1 MYFNPLRK
9 SARAVAAIALT
20 GVFALPGGA
29 QEVDPLESKLN
40 RLHELS
46 PSVSVVEFKEMLES
60 SAAQNGANL
69 EDVADQAIR
78 EMEEARPDTP
88 ERVDSRSEDAKLDR
102 LIELNPTVTKDQLVE
117 MIQASAAEDGQ
128 AYEDALDQVLLE
140 AEEGF
145 ENSTDGTVPV
155 ANFRL
160 QDAAHPGD
168 IYYTPATTF
177 FVQHG
182 HVGIYTEKGVVV
194 EAVGGF
200 SPSRPILARDITVTS
215 GARQQYVKTSR
226 DRRQM
231 AVAKANG
238 LVGRPYNF
246 NFVNNRRETHALN
259 CSQLV
264 WVAYKYGA
272 GIDID
277 RNGGKGVYPKDIRDS
292 KHTVT
297 YRRY

>member
-1 MYFNPLRK
+1 MNTDTIRWSTRLLG
-9 SARAVAAIALT
+9 AVALVGAM
-20 GVFALPGGA
+20 ALPGAA
-29 QEVDPLESKLN
+29 QEAESLATKLE

-46 PSVSVVEFKEMLES
+46 PSVSVEEFKVMLEA
-60 SAAQNGANL
+60 SAA
-69 EDVADQAIR
+69 EDGQHIEDLADQAIR
-78 EMEEARPDTP
+78 EMQDARPDTP
-88 ERVDSRSEDAKLDR
+88 EQVDARNEDAKLDR

-117 MIQASAAEDGQ
+117 MVKASAIDDGQ
-128 AYEDALDQVLLE
+128 TYEDALDQVLRE

-145 ENSTDGTVPV
+145 ENNPEGVTPV
-155 ANFRL
+155 RNFMLDEARN
-160 QDAAHPGD
+160 PGD

-177 FVQHG
+177 YVEHG
-182 HVGIYTEKGVVV
+182 HVGIYTESGVVV

-200 SPSRPILARDITVTS
+200 SPSRPIRSRDITVTS

-226 DRRQM
+226 ERRQM

-238 LVGRPYNF
+238 LIGRPYNF
-246 NFVNNRRETHALN
+246 NFIDNRKETHALN

-277 RNGGKGVYPKDIRDS
+277 RNLGKGVYPKDIRDS